1 MKSEKFTTAT
11 GNLTVTSPLLPDL
24 EEFHGLLKEIWASKW
39 VTNMGQ
45 FHRQL
50 ERALAEYL
58 KVPYISLFT
67 NGTLPL
73 LTALQAL
80 DIKGEVITTPYS
92 FVATTHAIWWN
103 GCTPVFVDIE
113 EDTCGIDPDKIE
125 AAITPRTT
133 AIMPV
138 HCYGHPVKM
147 KRIQEIADHYG
158 LKVIYDAAHAFGVEV
173 LAPQPAPQPPK
184 GGVAAPYIAPPL
196 GGWGACCASGRVRHS
211 ADPVYYGKLK
221 DYAKE
226 NRNHPTDAEELLWN
240 ILSGKG
246 LDGVKFRRQHIIGQ
260 YIADFACIDKG
271 LVIELD
277 GHHHSLPP
285 VCEDD
290 AIRTEYL
297 NNEGYKV
304 IRFTNEQVL
313 HHLDDTLKEIRKAV
327 QAPPP
332 PKGGATYGAATPPSG
347 GWGAGRGA
355 CSVLS
360 FGDMSTL
367 SFHATKVFNTLEG
380 GALVVHDEQTKQ
392 HIDHLKNFGFTG
404 ETEVVAPGINSKM
417 DEVRCA
423 YGLLNLKQVDAAIEA
438 RRKVAGKYV
447 EALKDVRGIRMFP
460 YMLESFGYQSPLS
473 SGEGSGVRLNYSY
486 FPIFVSAKEYGMTR
500 DELYFKLQ
508 EQGIFGRRY
517 FYPLISTFSPYRNL
531 PSAAPE
537 NLPVATRIADEV
549 ICLPMHHALSEED
562 VQKVIGVIHR
572 N

>member
-1 MKSEKFTTAT
+1 MKNEEFATAV
-11 GNLTVTSPLLPDL
+11 NKITVTSPLLPDL

-58 KVPYISLFT
+58 KVPYLSLFT

-125 AAITPRTT
+125 AAITPQTA

-173 LAPQPAPQPPK
+173 APQPPK
-184 GGVAAPYIAPPL
+184 GGAMDGAATPPL
-196 GGWGACCASGRVRHS
+196 GGWGATGRVRHS

-332 PKGGATYGAATPPSG
+332 PKGGATYGAATPPLG
-347 GWGAGRGA
+347 GGGAGV
-355 CSVLS
+355 SVLS

-380 GALVVHDEQTKQ
+380 GALVVHDEQTKR
-392 HIDHLKNFGFTG
+392 HIDNLKNFGFRG

-438 RRKVAGKYV
+438 RRKVAEKYV
-447 EALKDVRGIRMFP
+447 EALKEVQGIRMLAQQAP
-460 YMLESFGYQSPLS
+460 QPPKGGVAAHLEVPP
-473 SGEGSGVRLNYSY
+473 SGGWGAVRHNYSY

-508 EQGIFGRRY
+508 ERGIFGRRY
-517 FYPLISTFSPYRNL
+517 FYPLISTFNTYRGL
-531 PSAAPE
+531 PSAAPA

-549 ICLPMHHALSEED
+549 ICLPMHHALSEDDIER
-562 VQKVIGVIHR
+562 VVSVVK
-572 N
+572 NPKK